1 MAQNNP
7 ANIPI
12 SIEQIL
18 VALQQLGLALA
29 SNPGGKLPKTYTAIS
44 NLRNNQTDGT
54 PFVILPT
61 AGPATNVTT
70 ASSNLPASGS
80 VPPAASPIA
89 NIPAASPGISG
100 GGAVVAPIAASAS
113 PAVSDTTTFKGKA
126 PADSDDD
133 SDDKYSAILCPHVCT
148 RCKAAAAAIT
158 AAAPSRTS
166 TSTST
171 AADAA
176 LSTVAPAAISA
187 VAPSAVACT
196 VAPVAVAPAAD
207 AWYIVTVG
215 RNVGVFRGNNVQPLV
230 SGVSGFYCKCFAS
243 YEAATIAFAEADSLG
258 LVEIKN

>member
-7 ANIPI
+7 ANILI

-29 SNPGGKLPKTYTAIS
+29 SNPG
-44 NLRNNQTDGT
+44 DGT
-54 PFVILPT
+54 PFVILLT
-61 AGPATNVTT
+61 AGPATNVMT

-80 VPPAASPIA
+80 VPPATSPIA

-100 GGAVVAPIAASAS
+100 GGAVVAPIAAAAS

-126 PADSDDD
+126 PA
-133 SDDKYSAILCPHVCT
+133 
-148 RCKAAAAAIT
+148 
-158 AAAPSRTS
+158 AAPSCIS

-171 AADAA
+171 AVDAA
-176 LSTVAPAAISA
+176 SSTVAPAAISA
-187 VAPSAVACT
+187 VAPAAVAST
-196 VAPVAVAPAAD
+196 VAPVTIAPAAD
-207 AWYIVTVG
+207 AW
-215 RNVGVFRGNNVQPLV
+215 NNVQPLV
-230 SGVSGFYCKCFAS
+230 SGVSGFYCKRFVS